1 MFVLDCNTPC
11 RFLGNSD
18 NESQQIDAER
28 NPIKRSISNDTPE
41 ENKTENAPV
50 TFCSLCNVE
59 MFQTMTSFKIE
70 GDKGQNQRVFEEVM
84 PVIVCICPKC
94 GKIDLRAEEKVNK
107 N

>member
-50 TFCSLCNVE
+50 TFCSLCNIE
-59 MFQTMTSFKIE
+59 MSQTMTSFKIE
-70 GDKGQNQRVFEEVM
+70 GDKGQNQRVCEEVM